1 MGSSVCVEYGDARYE
16 LTMLYSMS
24 MSCIDLCSGLHV
36 EAEVTSRPLNRGRL
50 ARGWI
55 RGWWV
60 VIRRVHDGDL
70 QKVSAHDSD
79 VLIHTDVVSS

>member
-1 MGSSVCVEYGDARYE
+1 MVLVGSSVCVEYGDARYE

-24 MSCIDLCSGLHV
+24 MSCIDLYSGT
-36 EAEVTSRPLNRGRL
+36 EVTSRPLNRGRL
-50 ARGWI
+50 A

>member
-24 MSCIDLCSGLHV
+24 MSCIDLYSGT
-36 EAEVTSRPLNRGRL
+36 EVSSRPLNRGRL

-55 RGWWV
+55 RGWWEV
-60 VIRRVHDGDL
+60 NRRVHDGDL

-79 VLIHTDVVSS
+79 VLIHMDVVSS